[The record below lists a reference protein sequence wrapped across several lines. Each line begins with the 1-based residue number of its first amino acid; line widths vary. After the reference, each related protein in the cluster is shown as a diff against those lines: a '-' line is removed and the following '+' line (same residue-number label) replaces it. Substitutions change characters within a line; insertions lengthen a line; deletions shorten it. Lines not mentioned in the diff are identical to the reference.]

1 MPSRQIL
8 HARYILPVVGEPIEN
23 GFVAIE
29 GSRIAAVGKN
39 PPSGE
44 TFDLGNAVIL
54 PGLINAHAHLELSG
68 FSRPL
73 GEEGMN
79 FVDWIREIIDHRQ
92 NFPIDFDAAISAG
105 LRECSKE
112 GVTTVGNI
120 SQLAETDAAYDNS
133 SLAGIRF
140 LELIA
145 PNAERTLAVLDFLKT
160 EFPKR
165 RQAAG
170 AKSWSLGLGP
180 HAPYSVHPDL
190 LQAAVEVSA
199 EQKVPLAM
207 HLAESCEEMQL
218 LQEGKGPFR
227 DFLIERNLFDP
238 ATFPG
243 GKRPMDYM
251 QILARAWKTLVVHG
265 NYLNDEEIAFLADR
279 RDRMAVVYCPRTH
292 AYFRHDPYPLEKMLS
307 AGATVCLGTDSRASS
322 PDLSMLAEMRFVA
335 ERFPRLDR
343 TRIMSLAT
351 IDAARALGGA
361 DEIGSLEPGKTANL
375 AVVSLPEGTSSD
387 PCRLLM
393 QSNGPVLQTWFRGLQ
408 I

>member
-29 GSRIAAVGKN
+29 GSRITAIGKN

-44 TFDLGNAVIL
+44 ILDLGNAAVL
-54 PGLINAHAHLELSG
+54 PGLINVHTHLELSG

-79 FVDWIREIIDHRQ
+79 FVDWIRQIIDHRQ
-92 NFPIDFDAAISAG
+92 SFPIDFDAAISAG

-120 SQLAETDAAYDNS
+120 SQLAETDAAYENAPAS
-133 SLAGIRF
+133 GIRF

-145 PNAERTLAVLDFLKT
+145 PTAERTPAVLDFLKT
-160 EFPKR
+160 EFPKQL
-165 RQAAG
+165 QAAG
-170 AKSWSLGLGP
+170 EKTWSLGLSP

-190 LQAAVEVSA
+190 LKAAVDVST

-218 LQEGKGPFR
+218 LQEGTGPFR
-227 DFLIERNLFDP
+227 DFLTERNLFDP

-243 GKRPMDYM
+243 GKRPLDYL

-265 NYLNDEEIAFLADR
+265 NYLNDEEIAFLAER

-292 AYFRHDPYPLEKMLS
+292 AYFRHEPYPLEKVLS

-322 PDLSMLAEMRFVA
+322 PDLSLLAEMRFVA

-343 TRIMSLAT
+343 SRIMCLAT
-351 IDAARALGGA
+351 IDAARALGRA
-361 DEIGSLEPGKTANL
+361 EEIGSLEAGKIANL
-375 AVVSLPEGTSSD
+375 AVVSLPEGKSDD
-387 PCRLLM
+387 PCRLLLE
-393 QSNGPVLQTWFRGLQ
+393 STGPVLQTWFHGRR